1 MPLLGDIFTMGLFN
15 KKGNSDKVQLQNIVL
30 GINEKKLEV
39 SEEFLQN
46 MTKVYVSK
54 RMKLINDTISGFEQ
68 LCRVSVYFK
77 KIAYVNRLLD
87 ELIAIEPYYIF
98 KYPGPSEY
106 RRQLEENDDNYIN
119 QILNRSWKYIR
130 YDSNSQTIN
139 PEVSAYFSDAKA
151 VWDKLPDTSR
161 TMLEELHST
170 VYGFGMF
177 EDPDAKSE
185 EEQDAEQEED
195 GLSDK
200 I

>member
-1 MPLLGDIFTMGLFN
+1 MGLFN
-15 KKGNSDKVQLQNIVL
+15 KKGNADKIQLQNIVL

-68 LCRVSVYFK
+68 LSRVSVYFK
-77 KIAYVNRLLD
+77 KMVYVDRLLG

-98 KYPGPSEY
+98 KYPGPTEY
-106 RRQLEENDDNYIN
+106 KRQLEENDENYIN

-139 PEVSAYFSDAKA
+139 PEVSAYFSDAKL
-151 VWDKLPDTSR
+151 VWDKLPEASR
-161 TMLEELHST
+161 SMLEELHRT
-170 VYGFGMF
+170 VYGFGLF
-177 EDPDAKSE
+177 EDPDAKPE
-185 EEQDAEQEED
+185 EELTDEQEPDEQFD
-195 GLSDK
+195 E

>member
-1 MPLLGDIFTMGLFN
+1 MPLLGDFFMGLFN
-15 KKGNSDKVQLQNIVL
+15 KKGNADKVQLQNIVL

-68 LCRVSVYFK
+68 LSRVSVYFK
-77 KIAYVNRLLD
+77 KIAYVDRLLG

-98 KYPGPSEY
+98 KYPGPTEY
-106 RRQLEENDDNYIN
+106 KRQLEENDENYIN

-139 PEVSAYFSDAKA
+139 PEVSAYFSDAKL
-151 VWDKLPDTSR
+151 VWDKLPEASR
-161 TMLEELHST
+161 SMLQELHST
-170 VYGFGMF
+170 VYGFGLF
-177 EDPDAKSE
+177 EDPDAKPE
-185 EEQDAEQEED
+185 EELTDDLESDEQFDE
-195 GLSDK
+195 

>member
-1 MPLLGDIFTMGLFN
+1 MGLFN
-15 KKGNSDKVQLQNIVL
+15 RKGNADKIQLQNIVL

-106 RRQLEENDDNYIN
+106 KRQLEENEDNYIS

-130 YDSNSQTIN
+130 YDSSSQTIN
-139 PEVSAYFSDAKA
+139 PEVSAYFSDAKS
-151 VWDKLPDTSR
+151 VWEKLPETSR
-161 TMLEELHST
+161 NMLEELHNT
-170 VYGFGMF
+170 VYGFGLF

-185 EEQDAEQEED
+185 EEQSAEDETDE
-195 GLSDK
+195 LSNEM

>member
-1 MPLLGDIFTMGLFN
+1 MGLFN
-15 KKGNSDKVQLQNIVL
+15 RKAKTDKIQLQNIVL

-68 LCRVSVYFK
+68 LIRVSAYFK

-98 KYPGPSEY
+98 KYPRPSEY
-106 RRQLEENDDNYIN
+106 KRQLEENEDNYII

-151 VWDKLPDTSR
+151 VWDKLPEQSR
-161 TMLEELHST
+161 TMLEELHNT
-170 VYGFGMF
+170 VYGFGLF
-177 EDPDAKSE
+177 EDPDAKPA
-185 EEQDAEQEED
+185 EEQDGEQEED
-195 GLSDK
+195 ALSEE